1 MFDNTL
7 HDLQAIRERDP
18 AARSTIEIVLAY
30 PGLHAIWGHRVAHRL
45 WQWRLPLVPRLLSQA
60 MRRRTGIEIH
70 PGARI
75 GNGVFM
81 DHGMGIVIG
90 ETAEIADDV
99 TLYQGV
105 TLGGTGKMRGK
116 RHPTIA
122 RGVVVGCGASVLGP
136 IEVGEGAKV
145 GSGAVVTRSVPPGA
159 TVVGIPAR
167 PVAMSW
173 ETPPGCNGGDS
184 GDPIAETFSCYNTR
198 IDRLEHY
205 KENAERE
212 LDELRL
218 RLEMA
223 EKSLKAIGGRAPR
236 AKAATAREDG
246 GKDAHR

>member
-1 MFDNTL
+1 MFEKTR
-7 HDLQAIRERDP
+7 HDLRAIKERDP

-30 PGLHAIWGHRVAHRL
+30 PGLHAIWGHRIAHRL
-45 WQWRLPLVPRLLSQA
+45 WQWKLPLVPRLLSQW
-60 MRRRTGIEIH
+60 MRHRTGIEIH

-90 ETAEIADDV
+90 ETAEVADDV

-116 RHPTIA
+116 RHPTLA

-136 IEVGEGAKV
+136 IEVG
-145 GSGAVVTRSVPPGA
+145 SGAVVTKAVPPGA

-167 PVAMSW
+167 PVTMSW
-173 ETPPGCNGGDS
+173 EIPPGCNGKDG

-198 IDRLEHY
+198 IDRLEHH

-212 LDELRL
+212 LDELRH

-223 EKSLKAIGGRAPR
+223 EKRLEAIGEKEPR
-236 AKAATAREDG
+236 AKAPTARQDG